1 MSTTRNPIGHGDIV
15 QAAADAH
22 GPTPGQRHRAARRY
36 DDIGRWCR
44 DHADLDDDLEIY
56 PQGSIRIGTTTI
68 DPSTGEFDV
77 DAVLRYDRHKDTIT
91 QDRLRNLN
99 TRLLRRYVTARQA
112 EEHAL
117 APRDIEPK
125 RRAVALLYDDPF
137 HLDVLPSSPTPIAPT
152 PMPSSTLRSVTRP
165 CSPTVT

>member
-1 MSTTRNPIGHGDIV
+1 MSTTDAPIGYGAII

-22 GPTPGQRHRAARRY
+22 GPTPDQRHRATRRY
-36 DDIGRWCR
+36 NDIGRWCR
-44 DHADLDDDLEIY
+44 DHAGLDDDLEIY
-56 PQGSIRIGTTTI
+56 PQGSIRIRTTII

-99 TRLLRRYVTARQA
+99 TKLLRQYVTARQA
-112 EEHAL
+112 EQHAL
-117 APRDIEPK
+117 APGDIEPK

-137 HLDVLPSSPTPIAPT
+137 HLDVLPVIPDTDRADANAYGPSADIDELTQSSRA
-152 PMPSSTLRSVTRP
+152 
-165 CSPTVT
+165 